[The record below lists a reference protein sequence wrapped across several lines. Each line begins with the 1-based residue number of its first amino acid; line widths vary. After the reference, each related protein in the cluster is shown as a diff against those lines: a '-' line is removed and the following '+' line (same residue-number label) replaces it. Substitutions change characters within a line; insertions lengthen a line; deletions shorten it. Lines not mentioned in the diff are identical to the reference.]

1 MEQRPELPLSGKGM
15 CIRDSAFGHSCL
27 CLVMMDRRSVVP
39 SCVSTHLF
47 RIADYSTMTVSCT
60 VALKV
65 AGMTK

>member
-15 CIRDSAFGHSCL
+15 YSGFGIRPFLFVPCYD
-27 CLVMMDRRSVVP
+27 DRGSVVP
-39 SCVSTHLF
+39 SCASTHLF
-47 RIADYSTMTVSCT
+47 RIADYSTMAVSCT